1 MNAEHCHRT
10 TKHRTTERTARPN
23 SCAQEIVAGK
33 DKKVSKMVKRLK
45 KAASKRKLDLNFIER
60 MPCSVLNEPM
70 TAVIVTGYGLVQ
82 RTKYTDLSP

>member
-1 MNAEHCHRT
+1 MNAEHC
-10 TKHRTTERTARPN
+10 HRTTERTARPN

-70 TAVIVTGYGLVQ
+70 TAVIVTGHGLVQ